1 MDSPLDK
8 ELMRFLW
15 DGGMYRKLLNYVVT
29 NVQYRRL
36 STFLWSYPYQ
46 IFIDPSSRCTLRCPF
61 CAVGTKSYPKPM
73 KDMPLAAF
81 KRLMG
86 ELGPYLLVAELFIKG
101 EPLMNKDIYEM
112 IACCKR
118 YRVFTRVSSN
128 MQFLNK
134 ELAEKMVES
143 GLDHLLASIDGATQA
158 SYEAYRKG
166 GKLDL
171 ALANLRHVIEAKKRL
186 GRTNPIVEWKFIVFS
201 HNEAELDLA
210 RRMAA
215 EIGVDRLCFVPA
227 FVGDA
232 PLKPEQ
238 EKWLPVSPEFRMYGD
253 SGASLE
259 KTVGSQEISS
269 TCNLPWMSLSID
281 PLSNVQTCCRCNE
294 AQHDH
299 GRISWGFSWRVW
311 NGKRYRDSRRYIRNG
326 RRVEDDPTNLC
337 STCTAKSS
345 LNAVLP
351 FEFHKSL

>member
-1 MDSPLDK
+1 METSLDK

-15 DGGMYRKLLNYVVT
+15 ERGLYRKLLNYVVT

-46 IFIDPSSRCTLRCPF
+46 IFIDPSSRCTLQCPF
-61 CAVGTKSYPKPM
+61 CAVGTRSYPKPM
-73 KDMPLAAF
+73 KDMPLKAF
-81 KRLMG
+81 KRLMS

-112 IACCKR
+112 IACCKS

-128 MQFLNK
+128 MQFLSK
-134 ELAEKMVES
+134 ELAEKMVLS
-143 GLDHLLASIDGATQA
+143 GLDHLLASVDGATQA

-166 GKLDL
+166 GDLEL
-171 ALANLRHVIEAKKRL
+171 ALANMRHVVEAKKRL

-232 PLKPEQ
+232 PLNAEQ
-238 EKWLPVSPEFRMYGD
+238 EKWLPRAPEHRMYGN
-253 SGASLE
+253 SGANLE
-259 KTVGSQEISS
+259 KTVGSQAIAE
-269 TCNLPWMSLSID
+269 TCNLPWMSLSVD

-294 AQHDH
+294 PQHDH
-299 GRISWGFSWRVW
+299 GRVKRAFWRVW
-311 NGKRYRDSRRYIRNG
+311 NGKRFRDSRRYIREG
-326 RRVEDDPTNLC
+326 RRVENDPTNLC

-351 FEFHKSL
+351 FEFHKAL